1 MDEPVPGDDPQRSPP
16 RSSYRRTSLSD
27 ELLVVVA
34 NRGYER
40 RDEPFAL
47 SSGGLSHDY
56 VDLRRAV
63 ARGADL
69 ELAARAV
76 LEVLGSA
83 SVVFDAIG
91 GMTMGADPV
100 AHAVALLSG
109 REWFSVR
116 KLAKDHGRGQRI
128 EGAVL
133 GPGRAAVLFEDTVWS
148 GSSILGAYDAFSE
161 SGAQVVAACTLLDR
175 GETATER
182 FAALGVRYL
191 PVLTYKDLDI
201 EPIYPVAT
209 GDEGAPGSLAAE
221 PPG

>member
-1 MDEPVPGDDPQRSPP
+1 MDEPVQSDDRQAPP
-16 RSSYRRTSLSD
+16 PSSSSRLTSLSD
-27 ELLVVVA
+27 KLLLVVA
-34 NRGYER
+34 KRGYER

-47 SSGGLSHDY
+47 SSGGFSHDY

-63 ARGADL
+63 ARGPDL

-116 KLAKDHGRGQRI
+116 KLPKDHGRGQRI
-128 EGAVL
+128 EGAAL
-133 GPGRAAVLFEDTVWS
+133 GPGRAAVLFEDTVS
-148 GSSILGAYDAFSE
+148 TGSSIFSAYDAIVE
-161 SGAQVVAACTLLDR
+161 SGAKVVAACTLLDR
-175 GETATER
+175 GDAARER
-182 FAALGVRYL
+182 FAALGIRYV

-201 EPIYPVAT
+201 EPILPVAA
-209 GDEGAPGSLAAE
+209 GDVDAPGSLVAA

>member
-1 MDEPVPGDDPQRSPP
+1 MDEPVPSDDPRGPPP
-16 RSSYRRTSLSD
+16 RSSHRFTSLSD

-47 SSGGLSHDY
+47 SSGGFSHDY

-63 ARGADL
+63 ARGPDL

-116 KLAKDHGRGQRI
+116 KLAKGHGRGQRI
-128 EGAVL
+128 EGAAL
-133 GPGRAAVLFEDTVWS
+133 GPGRAAVLFEDTVS
-148 GSSILGAYDAFSE
+148 TGSSILSAYDAIVE
-161 SGAQVVAACTLLDR
+161 SGAEVVAACTLLDR
-175 GETATER
+175 GEAATER
-182 FAALGVRYL
+182 FAALGVSYL

-201 EPIYPVAT
+201 EPIHPVGA
-209 GDEGAPGSLAAE
+209 GNEEAPGGPAAG

>member
-1 MDEPVPGDDPQRSPP
+1 MEETVPSDDRPGPRRHSPSRRS
-16 RSSYRRTSLSD
+16 SLSD
-27 ELLVVVA
+27 ALLLVVA

-47 SSGGLSHDY
+47 SSGGFSHDY

-63 ARGADL
+63 ARGPDL

-76 LEVLGSA
+76 LEALGSV

-109 REWFSVR
+109 RDWFSVR
-116 KLAKDHGRGQRI
+116 KLPKGHGRGQRI
-128 EGAVL
+128 EGAAL
-133 GPGRAAVLFEDTVWS
+133 GPGRAAVLFEDTVS
-148 GSSILGAYDAFSE
+148 TGSSILSAYDAIVE
-161 SGAQVVAACTLLDR
+161 SGADVVAACTLLDR
-175 GETATER
+175 GDAAAER
-182 FAALGVRYL
+182 FAALGITYV
-191 PVLTYKDLDI
+191 PILTYSDLDI
-201 EPIYPVAT
+201 EPILPVSA
-209 GDEGAPGSLAAE
+209 GNEEVPGSLAAA